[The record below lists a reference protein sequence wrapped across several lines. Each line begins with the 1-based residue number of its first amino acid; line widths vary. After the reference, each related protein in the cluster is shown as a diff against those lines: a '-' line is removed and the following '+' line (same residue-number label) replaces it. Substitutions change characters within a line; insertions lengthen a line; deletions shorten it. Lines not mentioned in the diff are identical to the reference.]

1 MTEGPSNPGTLKP
14 GEAVALEPVLAVVPG
29 SIVSRILIKQSAGNV
44 TLFSFDVG
52 QALSEH
58 TAPFD
63 ALAYVLSG
71 RAEIAVG
78 GKATVVQTGEA
89 VFMPAHV
96 PHALKALE
104 ALKML
109 LVMIKNP

>member
-1 MTEGPSNPGTLKP
+1 MTPEPSNSGALPPGK
-14 GEAVALEPVLAVVPG
+14 AAALEQILAVVPG
-29 SIVSRILIKQSAGNV
+29 SIVSRILIKRPEGNV
-44 TLFSFDVG
+44 TLFSFDEG

-71 RAEIAVG
+71 RAEITVG
-78 GKATVVQTGEA
+78 GISTGVQPGEA

-96 PHALKALE
+96 AHALKAVGT
-104 ALKML
+104 LKML